1 LYLTSL
7 CNAAVAVWRSAG
19 SIARRVS
26 ISGRDDAGKFLNVSS
41 MHLLYDCRGL
51 KMVACGSFDFFQYSS
66 EGEPQSLNIL
76 CSCSTYEAQWIH
88 INKIRAQTS
97 QHEQQTLAPFT
108 SKVKSLMFLK
118 GSTREIIE

>member
-1 LYLTSL
+1 MIKLYLTSL

-76 CSCSTYEAQWIH
+76 CSCSTYMKHGGYVSTKSE
-88 INKIRAQTS
+88 AQTS
-97 QHEQQTLAPFT
+97 QHE
-108 SKVKSLMFLK
+108 
-118 GSTREIIE
+118 